1 MTPGWFRYKWSAQCP
16 VCLHGGKR
24 GHPSGCMYTG
34 TIDAPGAVLCLR
46 VDKGAF
52 KTARNGMGYIHRIN
66 DDPHYVK
73 SVVRRQETPMVDPSI
88 QPIHDRCVLRRTP
101 QLLRNLSE
109 SLGVSGDSL
118 SRLSV
123 GWDGVS
129 AYTFPMRDESN
140 AVIGIRVRSI
150 NGKKWSVTNSRSGI
164 FIPRNLPCSGPIYVV
179 EGPTDTAA
187 MLTLGLCCIGRP
199 SNTAGNQ
206 YIVDYAKRFLPR
218 RDVVIVQNNDPVGSD
233 ARRMTESGSA
243 NLQSALLESGA
254 SLNVAVVTPPVK
266 DVREWLR
273 LGMTVTDMN
282 DLVLREVVI

>member
-1 MTPGWFRYKWSAQCP
+1 MTPGWFRYKASQTCKI
-16 VCLHGGKR
+16 CGHGGKR

-52 KTARNGMGYIHRIN
+52 KTARNGMGFLHRIN

-73 SVVRRQETPMVDPSI
+73 PVPRRQEARMVDPHI
-88 QPIHDRCVLRRTP
+88 QKMADMYRARITDD
-101 QLLRNLSE
+101 QLGELAV
-109 SLGVSGDSL
+109 SLGVSSGSL

-140 AVIGIRVRSI
+140 AIIGIRLRTLQ
-150 NGKKWSVTNSRSGI
+150 GRKWSITGSFNGV
-164 FIPRNLPCSGPIYVV
+164 FIGRKLPATGTLYVA

-254 SLNVAVVTPPVK
+254 SLNVAIVTPPVK

-273 LGMTVTDMN
+273 LGMTVDDLN
-282 DLVLREVVI
+282 DLVEAVV

>member
-1 MTPGWFRYKWSAQCP
+1 MTPGWFRYKASQTCII
-16 VCLHGGKR
+16 CGHGGKR

-52 KTARNGMGYIHRIN
+52 KTARNGMGFLHRIN
-66 DDPHYVK
+66 DDPHYVRP
-73 SVVRRQETPMVDPSI
+73 VTRRQEARVADHEM
-88 QPIHDRCVLRRTP
+88 QAIHNKCLAGMTL
-101 QLLRNLSE
+101 QLFGELCK
-109 SLGVSGDSL
+109 SLGVSEESL
-118 SRLSV
+118 CRLSL
-123 GWDGVS
+123 GWHEQYS
-129 AYTFPMRDESN
+129 AYSFPMRDESN
-140 AVIGIRVRSI
+140 AVIGIRLRSI

-164 FIPRNLPCSGPIYVV
+164 FIPRKLPCSGPIYVV

-218 RDVVIVQNNDPVGSD
+218 RDVVIVQNNDPIGSD

-254 SLNVAVVTPPVK
+254 SLNVAIITPPVK

-273 LGMTVTDMN
+273 LGMTVA
-282 DLVLREVVI
+282 DLNELVEAVV